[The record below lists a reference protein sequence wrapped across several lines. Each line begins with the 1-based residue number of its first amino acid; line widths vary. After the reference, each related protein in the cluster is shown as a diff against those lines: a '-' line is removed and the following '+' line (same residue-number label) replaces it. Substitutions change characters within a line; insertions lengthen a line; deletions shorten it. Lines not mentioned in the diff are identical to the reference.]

1 MSALEWSEL
10 DRTSLAERLPR
21 ALVVVPMGA
30 VEQHGHHL
38 PTGTDSLIAGALA
51 RAAAERAA
59 ADLEGDV
66 IVLPQQ
72 WVGASDHH
80 LPFGGT
86 LSLRP
91 STLLAVLEDVL
102 ASVAGAGARRVVLVN
117 GHGGNS
123 GVCHA
128 AAAAASARHGLAV
141 AHLDYWQLLP
151 INVET
156 DGAPVPGHAGAFETS
171 MLLALRP
178 ELVKQAPDRAAP
190 PDFPAPAGVTVHSAP
205 QWAAIDGY
213 TDHPERASESLGL
226 SLQEE
231 LVTQMARVFVELGS
245 A

>member
-1 MSALEWSEL
+1 MSALDWVEL
-10 DRTSLAERLPR
+10 DRDALADRLPR
-21 ALVVVPMGA
+21 ALVVVPIGA

-38 PTGTDSLIAGALA
+38 PTGTDSLVSGALA

-66 IVLPQQ
+66 IVTPQQ

-91 STLLAVLEDVL
+91 ATLLAVLEDVL
-102 ASVAGAGARRVVLVN
+102 ASVAGAGARRIVLVN
-117 GHGGNS
+117 GHGGNT
-123 GVCHA
+123 GLCHA

-151 INVET
+151 TDVEA

-171 MLLALRP
+171 LVLALRP
-178 ELVKQAPDRAAP
+178 ELVKRSPDRADP
-190 PDFPAPAGVTVHSAP
+190 PDFPSPTGTTVHSAP
-205 QWAAIDGY
+205 QWSAIDGY
-213 TDHPERASESLGL
+213 TDHPERASEALGR